1 MKTRIFTY
9 LECPCGHRGALI
21 ETIDA
26 GVFSNGWHKA
36 WLRGLTH
43 TGTYDR
49 EDRLFAEMKP
59 GCPACGR
66 SLGPDDVVGRSELR
80 DSGEVLRKKA
90 SPKRQRQ
97 RLASVA
103 DRRGPDTP
111 WEASTRPA

>member
-43 TGTYDR
+43 TGTYDG

-59 GCPACGR
+59 GCPACDR
-66 SLGPDDVVGRSELR
+66 SPGPDDVVGRSELR
-80 DSGEVLRKKA
+80 ETGEVLRKK
-90 SPKRQRQ
+90 SE
-97 RLASVA
+97 S
-103 DRRGPDTP
+103 
-111 WEASTRPA
+111 EASEATPGVGC